1 MQHCVL
7 HFENHKSHEGVL
19 TIDTLPRQ
27 NHTPLDEQKKS
38 IRIMRRLL
46 LGDVVNWITTEDP
59 TIRHLED
66 YGSGNY
72 PSE

>member
-7 HFENHKSHEGVL
+7 HFENDNGRKGAL
-19 TIDTLPRQ
+19 TIETLSRQ
-27 NHTPLDEQKKS
+27 DHIPLDEQNKS
-38 IRIMRRLL
+38 IEIMRRLL
-46 LGDVVNWITTEDP
+46 LGDVVNWITAEDP
-59 TIRHLED
+59 TIRHVED

>member
-7 HFENHKSHEGVL
+7 DFENHKGHEGVL

-27 NHTPLDEQKKS
+27 NHIPFDEQNKS

-46 LGDVVNWITTEDP
+46 LGDGVNWITTEDP